1 MLHIINSLPLSPF
14 FIENTHSGDTIIFT
28 DDAILAVKQSN
39 TLESLTQ
46 KAFSHINLCVRKTDL
61 MLKNISKS
69 DLLRGVTIIDETQ
82 FQYAT
87 TEEFAVKSYN

>member
-1 MLHIINSLPLSPF
+1 MLHIISNLPLPPL

-39 TLESLTQ
+39 TIESLTQ

-69 DLLRGVTIIDETQ
+69 DLLRGVVIIDETQ

-87 TEEFAVKSYN
+87 TEEFAIKSYN

>member
-1 MLHIINSLPLSPF
+1 MLHIINSLPLSPL

-87 TEEFAVKSYN
+87 TEESAVKSYN

>member
-1 MLHIINSLPLSPF
+1 MLHIINSLPLSPL

-39 TLESLTQ
+39 TIESLTQ

-87 TEEFAVKSYN
+87 TEECVIKSYN

>member
-1 MLHIINSLPLSPF
+1 MLHIINSLPLSPL

-28 DDAILAVKQSN
+28 DDAIIAVKQNN

-61 MLKNISKS
+61 LLKNISKN

-87 TEEFAVKSYN
+87 IEEFAVKSYN